1 MNEHKLNKKM
11 NEEKQKI
18 LIVDDLPKNIQVV
31 ANTLQPENYDI
42 SFAQNG
48 ESALDLCYK
57 HDFDLVL
64 LDIMMPGMDGIEV
77 CRRLKSDPQF
87 KNLPIIFLTA
97 KNDIESITQA
107 FEAGG
112 VDYVSKP
119 FKGAELIARVKTHLT
134 IKKQRESLQELNAT
148 KDKFFSII
156 AHDLKSPFTGLL
168 GFAELLIEESE
179 TAKPEELKQYY
190 QLLYKS
196 AKQGF
201 DLLSSLLEWS
211 RTQSSSIKFSPDTHN
226 LCQIIQENI
235 NLLNN
240 NIREKEIKVNCLVD
254 ESINVYADSNML
266 KTILRNLISNAV
278 KFTKPAGE
286 IHIRAINQNNH
297 IKIEVQDNG
306 VGMDDKTLNKLF
318 RIDEN
323 SSRKGTNNETGTGL
337 GLIICKEFIQ
347 QHNGEIW
354 VESELE
360 KGSSFFFTLPKAITS
375 EKQNQQFN
383 IHT

>member
-1 MNEHKLNKKM
+1 M
-11 NEEKQKI
+11 NEEIYKI

-31 ANTLQPENYDI
+31 ANTLQTANYDI
-42 SFAQNG
+42 SYAQNG
-48 ESALDLCYK
+48 ENALDLCDRQ
-57 HDFDLVL
+57 DFDLIL

-77 CRRLKSDPQF
+77 CRRLKANNRF
-87 KNLPIIFLTA
+87 KDLPIIFLTA

-119 FKGAELIARVKTHLT
+119 FKGAELSARVKTHLT
-134 IKKQRESLQELNAT
+134 IKKQKETLQELNAT

-168 GFAELLIEESE
+168 GFAELLIEESD
-179 TAKPEELKQYY
+179 TAKPEELKHYH

-211 RTQSSSIKFSPDTHN
+211 RTQSSRIKFLPDTIN
-226 LCQIIQENI
+226 LCDMIRENI
-235 NLLNN
+235 NLLDN
-240 NIREKEIKVNCLVD
+240 NIREKNINIECFVD
-254 ESINVYADSNML
+254 ESITVYADPNML
-266 KTILRNLISNAV
+266 KTIMRNLISNAV
-278 KFTKPAGE
+278 KFTNNGGE
-286 IHIRAINQNNH
+286 IRVHAIALENH
-297 IKIEVQDNG
+297 IQVEVQDNG
-306 VGMDDKTLNKLF
+306 VGMDEKTLGKLF

-323 SSRKGTNNETGTGL
+323 TSRKGTNSETGSGL

-354 VESELE
+354 VESELN
-360 KGSSFFFTLPKAITS
+360 KGSSFFCTLPKF
-375 EKQNQQFN
+375 EKSL
-383 IHT
+383 

>member
-1 MNEHKLNKKM
+1 M
-11 NEEKQKI
+11 NEESHKI

-31 ANTLQPENYDI
+31 ANTLQPAGYNI

-48 ESALDLCYK
+48 ENALDLCYK
-57 HDFDLVL
+57 HDFDLIL

-119 FKGAELIARVKTHLT
+119 FKGAELSARVKTHLT
-134 IKKQRESLQELNAT
+134 LKKQKETLQQLNAT

-168 GFAELLIEESE
+168 GFAELLIEESD

-211 RTQSSSIKFSPDTHN
+211 QTQSSSIKFSPDTYN
-226 LCQIIQENI
+226 LCDIIQENI
-235 NLLNN
+235 NLLS
-240 NIREKEIKVNCLVD
+240 NIIHDKKIRVKCNIDKKLKVN
-254 ESINVYADSNML
+254 ADANML
-266 KTILRNLISNAV
+266 KTIIRNLISNAL
-278 KFTKPAGE
+278 KFTNPGGE
-286 IHIRAINQNNH
+286 IQLNATSDLNYTQ
-297 IKIEVQDNG
+297 IEVRDNG
-306 VGMDDKTLNKLF
+306 IGMDEKTMNKLF
-318 RIDEN
+318 RLDEN

-354 VESELE
+354 VESEMG
-360 KGSSFFFTLPKAITS
+360 KGSSFFFSLPKLT
-375 EKQNQQFN
+375 
-383 IHT
+383 